1 LARHGVA
8 FMLRVMTSSGAT
20 LVRRARERA
29 GLSRRALATRAGV
42 PTSTVSR
49 VEDGESDPTITML
62 QRLLGAAGSTLLLD
76 LADDEGSPTL
86 AALSTAAD
94 ASGER
99 LRIDWTRLRGFADWA
114 TSHADELPAA
124 LADPPART
132 GTPLDAILAAFA
144 EQLAHD
150 HGIAV
155 PRWTRS
161 VGRLPSEWSAPA
173 TPRMRAE
180 AAASTPE
187 AFRRRNIIL
196 SRSALFRAAA

>member
-1 LARHGVA
+1 
-8 FMLRVMTSSGAT
+8 MTSSGAT

-29 GLSRRALATRAGV
+29 GLSRRALAARAGV

-62 QRLLGAAGSTLLLD
+62 QRLLAAAGSRLLIEI
-76 LADDEGSPTL
+76 ADDGSGPSL

-94 ASGER
+94 TTSGR
-99 LRIDWTRLRGFADWA
+99 LRVDWTRLRGFADWA
-114 TSHADELPAA
+114 ASHPIELPAA

-132 GTPLDAILAAFA
+132 GTALDAILASFA
-144 EQLAHD
+144 EQLALD

-161 VGRLPSEWSAPA
+161 VAALASEWSAPA

-180 AAASTPE
+180 AKASTPE
-187 AFRRRNIIL
+187 AFRRRNIVL
-196 SRSALFRAAA
+196 SRSALFRRAA